1 MCGWKDKLGWGYY
14 YLVQSI
20 QPFQVALLGHLFNI
34 LFRVLSNLLILWHF
48 SVLNCT
54 HFLSKAF
61 LQGRVACIFH
71 YKTKSLTVVTSLTH
85 TNCNVF
91 SDSEKTTTLLTECAG
106 REQQLNVFFP
116 WLKPKWFVF
125 SHKVESIEALH
136 YNTEWCGLE
145 DGSGTDSSQPLA
157 QLRGSVDQASLIYT
171 LKSINWKWKLP
182 LQKIWLL

>member
-14 YLVQSI
+14 YLVQST

-85 TNCNVF
+85 TNCNLF

-116 WLKPKWFVF
+116 WLKPKWFVLSVCWF
-125 SHKVESIEALH
+125 
-136 YNTEWCGLE
+136 GLE

-157 QLRGSVDQASLIYT
+157 QLRASVDQASLIYT